1 MSKFIASFYKNN
13 LISSVKNISDH
24 CNSKYWI
31 EILAIIYTCVCSY
44 TCVYMYIYNKDENE
58 SLACIIL
65 LIIQVTGNILE
76 YKQWNFMINKREGK
90 EEMQGK
96 AVDG

>member
-1 MSKFIASFYKNN
+1 
-13 LISSVKNISDH
+13 
-24 CNSKYWI
+24 
-31 EILAIIYTCVCSY
+31 
-44 TCVYMYIYNKDENE
+44 MYIYNKDENE
-58 SLACIIL
+58 SLACISKML

-76 YKQWNFMINKREGK
+76 YKQWNFMIKKREGK

>member
-1 MSKFIASFYKNN
+1 
-13 LISSVKNISDH
+13 
-24 CNSKYWI
+24 
-31 EILAIIYTCVCSY
+31 
-44 TCVYMYIYNKDENE
+44 MYIYNKDENE

-76 YKQWNFMINKREGK
+76 YKQWNFMIKKREGK